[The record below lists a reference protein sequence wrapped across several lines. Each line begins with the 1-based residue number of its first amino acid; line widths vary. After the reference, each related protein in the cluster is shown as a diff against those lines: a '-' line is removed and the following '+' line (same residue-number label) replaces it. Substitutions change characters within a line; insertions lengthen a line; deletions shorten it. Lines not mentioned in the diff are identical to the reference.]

1 MKPGQR
7 KPETPAVPIT
17 LLRLV
22 ERWQWLIL
30 IVLVLVALALRAAD
44 LRADPPPDLSWSLG
58 PFTDETYN
66 TYSARN
72 MLLYG
77 AWKVDDFF
85 PFVVYPLVNLLTLLV
100 FRLFGMG
107 FVQVK
112 LISLLAG
119 VCAVPVIY
127 HLVRRDFGP
136 LAGLLSALGLAVS
149 FPLVMYGRLG
159 LVESVQILFLL
170 LAGLFYVRG
179 LERPWQMFWCGLCAV
194 STVLLVKASAGFVL
208 PALLMVFLWEL
219 LASRTDESRRCILV
233 RGILPWFLGAA
244 VAVAIWLGL
253 VFLPHRSEY
262 VRYVLRHSFESPAGH
277 PQDAV
282 AYLFN
287 TLTIG
292 AKSRLAPR
300 VAWTALLGMLVL
312 PGLVHKPSVRF
323 LGLWFVT
330 SFLMLGYMNYRPD
343 RYELVL
349 IPVLVAGF
357 AVGLSRLL
365 EKGTLLPATQPNPA
379 KAALYSVWLM
389 IPVGQLVIHAGGL
402 ENTLR
407 AQSSGGL
414 LVKTIASAAI
424 VGLAGYGITRLVRD
438 GITLRPVTLRAVLAL
453 LLLALSLRLDLT
465 QYFAWFGNRTHD
477 MVAYAHDIDR
487 ALPDNAVLAG
497 SWAPALLVN
506 SRKRAVCIT
515 DWANT
520 DDPVNRFGVT
530 HMVSPENG
538 LDINLFSRQYPDLMA
553 RATVL
558 RRYFP
563 RGLPLTVYELP
574 RPASGSGPD

>member
-1 MKPGQR
+1 MKPGQK
-7 KPETPAVPIT
+7 KPDTPAVST
-17 LLRLV
+17 ALVRWV
-22 ERWQWLIL
+22 ERRQWLVL
-30 IVLVLVALALRAAD
+30 SALVLVALALRAAD
-44 LRADPPPDLSWSLG
+44 LRADPPPDLSWSFG

-85 PFVVYPLVNLLTLLV
+85 PFVVYPLVNLLALLV
-100 FRLFGMG
+100 FKLFGMG

-112 LISLLAG
+112 LVSLLAG
-119 VCAVPVIY
+119 VAAVPVIY
-127 HLVRRDFGP
+127 LLMRRDFGP

-170 LAGLFYVRG
+170 LAGLFYARG
-179 LERPWQMFWCGLCAV
+179 LKHRWQMLWCGLCAV

-208 PALLMVFLWEL
+208 PALLLAFLWEL
-219 LASRTDESRRCILV
+219 LVSRADQSRRRTLV
-233 RGILPWFLGAA
+233 RGVLPWFIGAAAA
-244 VAVAIWLGL
+244 VAVWFGL
-253 VFLPHRSEY
+253 VFLPHRGEY
-262 VRYVLRHSFESPAGH
+262 LQYVLRHSLESPAGH
-277 PQDAV
+277 PRDPV

-287 TLTIG
+287 ALTIG
-292 AKSRLAPR
+292 ARSRLAPR
-300 VAWTALLGMLVL
+300 VAWTALLGILVL
-312 PGLVHKPSVRF
+312 PGLAHKPSMRF
-323 LGLWFVT
+323 MGLWFVT

-357 AVGLSRLL
+357 AAGLSRLL
-365 EKGTLLPATQPNPA
+365 ERGTLLPATRPNLA

-402 ENTLR
+402 ESTLR
-407 AQSSGGL
+407 TQSPGSL
-414 LVKTIASAAI
+414 LVKTIAFAA
-424 VGLAGYGITRLVRD
+424 VGGLAGYGITRLVRN
-438 GITLRPVTLRAVLAL
+438 GITLRSVALRAVPAIL
-453 LLLALSLRLDLT
+453 LLVLSLRLDLA
-465 QYFAWFGNRTHD
+465 QYFTWFGNRTHD
-477 MVAYAHDIDR
+477 MVAYALDIDR

-506 SRKRAVCIT
+506 SRRRAVCVT

-538 LDINLFSRQYPDLMA
+538 LDINLFRRQYPELMV
-553 RATVL
+553 RATVF

-574 RPASGSGPD
+574 RPESGSGPD